1 MGAGTNTSI
10 GGAYG
15 GGTGGTSYCY
25 SRPVSVVSGKGAV
38 RIIWGTGRA
47 FPSTCT
53 GDK

>member
-1 MGAGTNTSI
+1 VA
-10 GGAYG
+10 
-15 GGTGGTSYCY
+15 
-25 SRPVSVVSGKGAV
+25 GKGAV